1 MRGKILS
8 FLSAIMDRSWAKPL
22 TALIRESHTKLLSDQ
37 PGQYQAGNLL
47 AELKI
52 RSNSSENTGIVSIG
66 MIETQS
72 ALATL
77 NRNQVIL
84 NYIFKGEEQTGIVYL
99 DEKAERI
106 IGAILIK
113 TAQSENVDKIV

>member
-1 MRGKILS
+1 MIDS
-8 FLSAIMDRSWAKPL
+8 
-22 TALIRESHTKLLSDQ
+22 LLSDQ
-37 PGQYQAGNLL
+37 SGQYQAGNLL

-66 MIETQS
+66 TIETQS

-99 DEKAERI
+99 DEKTERI

-113 TAQSENVDKIV
+113 TGQSENVDKIV